1 MDHVL
6 ERKGFSTKWR
16 SWIRGCLLST
26 SFAVLVN
33 RNAKCWVKDTRG
45 LRQRDPLFPFLH
57 TIVADVLSRMMMKRE
72 ESGLTKGFIVD
83 RDNTSAF
90 FILFYFILFFTICR

>member
-83 RDNTSAF
+83 RDKTSAF
-90 FILFYFILFFTICR
+90 FFFFTICR